1 MTKKRKKKD
10 KGMDSGD
17 FLDYYINNYPAE
29 FARIPAFLIEA
40 DKEHTKRLPPTIDK
54 NQSWKVVKGKGLEKV
69 VEYILNLELANTQLE
84 LRPVNELMKYLEL
97 DFAQYGRHIPDVDLA
112 VFQPSKDRVLAI
124 LSVKSSLRERSTH
137 TAYWRFKMHAFAQ
150 TRDIKVFLI
159 TPNSDNILLKEKAP
173 NKPRAVLEND
183 IDGTYIVH
191 EAGVALDDYVI
202 NGTQSRIK
210 LVEQLVPDLLDL
222 ANR

>member
-1 MTKKRKKKD
+1 MNAEA
-10 KGMDSGD
+10 
-17 FLDYYINNYPAE
+17 FFNYYIENYPAE
-29 FARIPAFLIEA
+29 FVCIPAFLLDA
-40 DKEHTKRLPPTIDK
+40 DKEHTRRLPAGKDK
-54 NQSWKVVKGKGLEKV
+54 NQSWKPVKGKGLEKV
-69 VEYILNLELANTQLE
+69 VEYILNRELANTQLE
-84 LRPVNELMKYLEL
+84 LRPVNELLPYLEL
-97 DFAQYGRHIPDVDLA
+97 DFAQYGRHVPDVDLA
-112 VFQPSKDRVLAI
+112 VYQPSKDRVLAI
-124 LSVKSSLRERSTH
+124 LSIKSSLRERSTQ

-159 TPNSDNILLKEKAP
+159 TPNNDNILRKEKAP

-191 EAGVALDDYVI
+191 DAGVTLDAYVI
-202 NGTQSRIK
+202 EGTQSRIK